1 MNTSHDEHLLLDLT
15 PDQTN
20 IADTT
25 DAANKTAATISATGA
40 IPIDEPA
47 EEDLPE

>member
-1 MNTSHDEHLLLDLT
+1 MNSSHDEHLLDLT

-25 DAANKTAATISATGA
+25 DAANETAATISATGA